1 MSLSCS
7 PQTAAND
14 AGRVKGF
21 LALGQWSHVWNK
33 LSFQFDVLV
42 SYKTDCRGKQY
53 VSHTVNTKA
62 KSNLPNQ
69 F

>member
-21 LALGQWSHVWNK
+21 HALGQGSHVRNK
-33 LSFQFDVLV
+33 LTFQFDVSV
-42 SYKTDCRGKQY
+42 SYKTDCREKQC
-53 VSHTVNTKA
+53 VSHTENTKA